1 MKKLSVIIPAY
12 NEGATIAAVLRRVT
26 TVKFPCAREIIAVDD
41 GSSDGTGRQIES
53 FCRKHRDIRYYQHRV
68 NQGKGAA
75 VRTGIA
81 RARGDYVVIQDADL
95 EYDPQDILRVVAEA
109 EKEPDLVVYGS
120 RLTAPPVLFGPERT
134 PLLLHYIGN
143 KFLSLVTSL
152 LYGSWVTDMETG
164 CKLFPRAAMAKVK
177 LNARGFEL
185 EPEIT
190 AKLLKAGYKIKEIP
204 ITTKPRSY
212 KEGKKLNTWRD
223 GIKALKTLVK
233 YRFTD

>member
-1 MKKLSVIIPAY
+1 M
-12 NEGATIAAVLRRVT
+12 
-26 TVKFPCAREIIAVDD
+26 
-41 GSSDGTGRQIES
+41 
-53 FCRKHRDIRYYQHRV
+53 
-68 NQGKGAA
+68 
-75 VRTGIA
+75 
-81 RARGDYVVIQDADL
+81 
-95 EYDPQDILRVVAEA
+95 
-109 EKEPDLVVYGS
+109 
-120 RLTAPPVLFGPERT
+120 
-134 PLLLHYIGN
+134 
-143 KFLSLVTSL
+143 
-152 LYGSWVTDMETG
+152 DMETG